1 MKLLVKTSDVKTD
14 FLAKPVI
21 VLCKSVFYRLPDYVT
36 SHVEFGTISAPIPV
50 LERNKC
56 ESLQRSFYVNYT

>member
-21 VLCKSVFYRLPDYVT
+21 VLCKPVFYRLPDYVT
-36 SHVEFGTISAPIPV
+36 SHVEFGRFGAI
-50 LERNKC
+50 N
-56 ESLQRSFYVNYT
+56 